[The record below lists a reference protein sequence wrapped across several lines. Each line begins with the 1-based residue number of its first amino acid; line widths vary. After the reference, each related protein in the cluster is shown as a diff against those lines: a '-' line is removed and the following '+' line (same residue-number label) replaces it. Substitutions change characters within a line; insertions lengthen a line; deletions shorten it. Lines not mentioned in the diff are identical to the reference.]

1 MHCDLSYCFN
11 FILAAGYTDIWPELQ
26 DGLLS
31 TIADL
36 AGFIQEFIT
45 ASSGYDSYPGK

>member
-1 MHCDLSYCFN
+1 M
-11 FILAAGYTDIWPELQ
+11 LAAGCTDIWPELQ

-36 AGFIQEFIT
+36 AGFVQEFIT
-45 ASSGYDSYPGK
+45 AYSGYQGKCT